1 MRLGDYGD
9 QYFVGGDCAGHQCVS
24 GPRPQGAN
32 EARNDRLE
40 ALASIREPL
49 KEDVDV
55 TLETKT
61 AARQSAA
68 GVTEVSDAAKDLDTL
83 VDKLEDSVQAFQLEG
98 GAGMEATASG
108 SFSDTDSEGEPLS
121 ESEAEEAVQVEGDGQ
136 PAPLR
141 SPS

>member
-68 GVTEVSDAAKDLDTL
+68 GVTEVSDAAEGLDR
-83 VDKLEDSVQAFQLEG
+83 
-98 GAGMEATASG
+98 ATNHLTKSAE
-108 SFSDTDSEGEPLS
+108 SFVFERKPPRGKGQSDGESRP
-121 ESEAEEAVQVEGDGQ
+121 ESRETGDQ
-136 PAPLR
+136 
-141 SPS
+141 